1 MLSPHNTM
9 YGHILSSEL
18 TNSPSFVRN
27 ADSENFYDLH
37 RDSSL
42 EIYLLTQLRELLM
55 AISST
60 HSERFSLQKIV
71 MKTSGGDINQGEHP
85 EVCYTDCCTLF
96 SSFHQFSTSLGFS
109 PSKVLVRQPIQGH
122 VVSKGECCK
131 RRISKEEQVKPTQ
144 PTHTHQ
150 TKPLP
155 N

>member
-1 MLSPHNTM
+1 MLSPHNTL

-85 EVCYTDCCTLF
+85 EVCYTNCCTLSSISFLPHQVF
-96 SSFHQFSTSLGFS
+96 SKQVFNDATNIS
-109 PSKVLVRQPIQGH
+109 H
-122 VVSKGECCK
+122 VVFKGECYK
-131 RRISKEEQVKPTQ
+131 INEAHIGKIRWELVEIKLVGISQKMG
-144 PTHTHQ
+144 
-150 TKPLP
+150 
-155 N
+155 

>member
-9 YGHILSSEL
+9 YGHILSYDL
-18 TNSPSFVRN
+18 TNSPGFVGN

-42 EIYLLTQLRELLM
+42 EIYLLYELLV
-55 AISST
+55 ATSFT

-96 SSFHQFSTSLGFS
+96 FFLLFLFYICKLLLIEVSIYRPKT
-109 PSKVLVRQPIQGH
+109 LVVHLTI
-122 VVSKGECCK
+122 
-131 RRISKEEQVKPTQ
+131 
-144 PTHTHQ
+144 
-150 TKPLP
+150 
-155 N
+155 

>member
-18 TNSPSFVRN
+18 TNSPRRTLIFF
-27 ADSENFYDLH
+27 FYDLH

-55 AISST
+55 ATSST

-85 EVCYTDCCTLF
+85 EVCYTDCYTLL
-96 SSFHQFSTSLGFS
+96 SSFHQFSTSLGFLQAS
-109 PSKVLVRQPIQGH
+109 L
-122 VVSKGECCK
+122 
-131 RRISKEEQVKPTQ
+131 
-144 PTHTHQ
+144 
-150 TKPLP
+150 
-155 N
+155 